1 MKISIGYEF
10 IDGPWGGGNSF
21 AIQLKNY
28 LEENDIQVVN
38 TLKDEDIDI
47 ILLTEPRRYTKSSS
61 FNHIDVM
68 KYIRNKNNNAL
79 VVNRINECD
88 ERKNT
93 KGLNK
98 FLINSSLVSDHTVFI
113 SEWLKNLFLS
123 QNFNN
128 ESFSVIKNGADSK
141 IFNFRKK
148 TVGKKYKI
156 VTHHWSSDF
165 NKGFEAYIKLDE
177 ILNSQ
182 EFNDNFEFIFIG
194 NKPKNLLFKNT
205 TFVDPLFGKNLSNI
219 LKECHIYITGSL
231 NEPAGMHHIEGAMCG
246 LPILY
251 KNSGGVTEYCKDF
264 GIEFNE
270 ENLEKKI
277 LEMIINLEKYQKKLL
292 KYPFTGE
299 KMCNHYLDLFE
310 DLYKNKNEILNNRK
324 DLRKIKLQDQRKIFN
339 KYYFSKI

>member
-68 KYIRNKNNNAL
+68 KYIRNKNTNAL

-141 IFNFRKK
+141 IFNFREK

-246 LPILY
+246 LPLLY
-251 KNSGGVTEYCKDF
+251 IDSGGITEYCRDYGLDYEVK
-264 GIEFNE
+264 
-270 ENLEKKI
+270 NLEEKLREIKNKYD
-277 LEMIINLEKYQKKLL
+277 LFLANLE
-292 KYPFTGE
+292 KYPFTGDE
-299 KMCNHYLDLFE
+299 MCRNYLNLFNDLFE
-310 DLYKNKNEILNNRK
+310 RKDSILQNRK
-324 DLRKIKLQDQRKIFN
+324 NLEKLKLQNQYKLFN
-339 KYYFSKI
+339 YYFYL